1 MRSQWDKCENYEF
14 DVYKKFDA
22 DKKVAR
28 EPKKCNENDKKKS
41 WVDEK

>member
-14 DVYKKFDA
+14 DVYKKFEA
-22 DKKVAR
+22 DKKSCKRA
-28 EPKKCNENDKKKS
+28 KKMLWKMIKKS